1 MTAGHSAAGPSRRRA
16 IRALAAMILGFR
28 PGAPANAQP
37 VPPPPSRPA
46 NPTPPSNPARP
57 GPGPSAT
64 PQRPAG
70 PAASPPPAQ
79 APADPRPGT
88 PAPPAVAA
96 EIRAT
101 LARALERFE
110 ARDAEGVLAHVS
122 EEYWTG
128 PLNKRAVRAQLLTI
142 LQLHQQVRARVQVD
156 DVRLVGAHAWVWTT
170 GDMTGQLAL
179 VGQWVRLFVWE
190 RELEVARREQGVWR
204 LYGYQQ

>member
-1 MTAGHSAAGPSRRRA
+1 ML
-16 IRALAAMILGFR
+16 RALATGILGFR
-28 PGAPANAQP
+28 LGQPAHAQP
-37 VPPPPSRPA
+37 VPPPPARPSG
-46 NPTPPSNPARP
+46 PTPPGTPTRP
-57 GPGPSAT
+57 GT
-64 PQRPAG
+64 
-70 PAASPPPAQ
+70 PAAPPAS
-79 APADPRPGT
+79 AAPPPADPRPGT
-88 PAPPAVAA
+88 PAPPAVVQ

-128 PLNKRAVRAQLLTI
+128 PLNKRTVRAQLVTI
-142 LQLHQQVRARVQVD
+142 LQIHQQVRARVQVD

-170 GDMTGQLAL
+170 GEMTGQLAL

>member
-1 MTAGHSAAGPSRRRA
+1 MTAGHSAGDPSRRRA
-16 IRALAAMILGFR
+16 LRALAAVILGFR
-28 PGAPANAQP
+28 PGASANAQP
-37 VPPPPSRPA
+37 VPPPPARPA
-46 NPTPPSNPARP
+46 DPTPPTSPARP
-57 GPGPSAT
+57 GPGPGAT
-64 PQRPAG
+64 PQRPA
-70 PAASPPPAQ
+70 S
-79 APADPRPGT
+79 DPRPGS
-88 PAPPAVAA
+88 PAPPAVVA

-128 PLNKRAVRAQLLTI
+128 PLNKRTVRAQLLTI

-156 DVRLVGAHAWVWTT
+156 EVRLVGAHAWVWTT